1 MDFEDRDS
9 SPKSGSVRCGLVDV
23 LLRSGDATEDFGLD
37 QEACMDEEADLP
49 SDLVWLQDLSE
60 ESDSDG
66 DLARGA
72 DNSKRRSYAE
82 TARMFKL
89 RRNLDQLDT
98 FHRQKEHDV
107 QTAREKLKLCRQNI
121 KSWLE
126 QRENLEWEIEQLK
139 AKDNSSVAVFRLRAQ
154 HALLCQRLQ
163 NEEELH
169 GQIHAEVR
177 QQELELNEV
186 EVELGRVS
194 LLRQEVQEEE
204 QLFQVLKAQ
213 KAVTRLQQERKAS
226 QNQQRKMKLLRA
238 KQAAKLEEGEE
249 TECQRKTE
257 EARASQKKAAKY
269 LKQTIKRLH
278 QQAAEK
284 EQQNREFIERRMQ
297 AVESL
302 KSNIAAN
309 QESLRVRQNRA
320 KKEAQKKEQQERQ
333 LQVALEAQGINS
345 IRHMHQKKQLEETKR
360 KQQEFEES
368 QKSKRAGIVAKIL
381 QEEQLLK
388 SRKRNQSQPPKPP
401 TNDKFSSLRT
411 GRDMLLS
418 YLDPNPPSLSEE
430 TATPLVREFS
440 DISRSSSTCSDSEH
454 LEKTEETVQKCVA
467 LENFADS
474 VAEPE
479 FTGLWEQEDKKA
491 STKDMTSAKVD
502 VKKGEP
508 VKASRK
514 LNMASK
520 KILGKELKGPPFT
533 SKPEVV
539 LFKDFE
545 VGKCYKKKIVL
556 TNISYGVSQCR
567 FVRVSAQLKDFISV
581 SFEPPGSLCTGMSC
595 EVQACFQPLINEDLD
610 GEFQF
615 ATPLGPFSV
624 PIRCAT
630 KKCSPEVD
638 CQFVDFGSHVVG
650 QTISRTITLKN
661 RGALAA
667 FFSLDTS
674 THVRPESSRVQMTC
688 QASANTGPET
698 YSEKTTS
705 SDQQSSDSSD
715 SQQVQPKQA
724 NRSKELQQMEPE
736 SCAEAVSEARLSSDV
751 DAQTNQTFLD
761 SCDITLGDVREG
773 ELGPFQNIKLEILF
787 TPTIPGETR
796 RDFYIRFSDA
806 NTKPIPI
813 QVRGLAVSIPVWVVQ
828 PSVDL
833 KICMFDCLYQHSVL
847 IQSRANTALKVTF
860 EVCPEMRKHMEIL
873 PKNGFVQ
880 AQSTFNA
887 QLKFLPRQSLSKDAE
902 NFFDSDTGVLEVPM
916 TVQVA
921 GQVQPAHFTVQAIVT
936 SLDLQFDQSELDFG
950 CCSIYHVVRSRVF
963 LTNMSLLPQDFGF
976 VAVPEFIEVQPN
988 DGFGTLLP
996 QETLEIEL
1004 MFSPKKAKEYNFQL
1018 RCKSEFNRD
1027 FLLSCR
1033 GVGVRPPL
1041 VLSHSLV
1048 QFRPTA
1054 VGDASTARLYLTNQS
1069 KEPTARLTKDVTT
1082 VDGPR
1087 LFCFT
1092 LPKDSEISITPS
1104 AGRLLPG
1111 ERCLVQVTFRPGL
1124 LEHEIKEEALR
1135 QLRHGELI
1143 CRKEP
1148 ELNALAEQEMERAI
1162 PAEGNKGKRP
1172 SGNAK
1177 NSKVSED
1184 PNTDNL
1190 TKSPDPVDVMPGP
1203 ELYKKARAS
1212 LLRSFTRRYREY
1224 TVSCFVSDGD
1234 PAEGDR
1240 QVQPAWSPINTLYLK
1255 LECPAE
1261 QPPLLVTS
1269 NSDTDIL
1276 DFHQVLVG
1284 HKVIKRFTVQNI
1296 SKETLDLRSSLLD
1309 IHGPF
1314 SLLNA
1319 MRGLSPGETHTLIL
1333 AFSPTS
1339 EKKCCEILE
1348 VKTRKMVLE
1357 ITLQGEGVLPVVTSS
1372 PTGDLDF
1379 GYVLEKDSVSQ
1390 QVQLANSSV
1399 VPVVYR
1405 VLLASQSV
1413 SSPQHGDDRIALL
1426 LDGYRGSQI
1435 HPAVGTQ
1442 NHSGLSVFS
1451 VTPVEGSIAPGQTQ
1465 DISISFQPDHPS
1477 LCYSDKLTIELM
1489 NKSKVC
1495 VMNLKGAASSHNMY
1509 LCGGDPLTVPIE
1521 SLLPSLITPHPQLT
1535 EAEEKPSIPVLVT
1548 LQASCK
1554 AGVIGPAVRELQVGC
1569 IRSPHTSK
1577 KSGEFYWDNVATLQQ
1592 QGFQL
1597 EPVKGSVE
1605 AGHRRPVAITWT
1617 PQSGHKPFEVVQV
1630 CAPLTVKGDEI
1641 SIYKVTLVAFVS
1653 STAD

>member
-23 LLRSGDATEDFGLD
+23 LHRSGDATEDFGLD

-72 DNSKRRSYAE
+72 DNGKRRSYAE

-89 RRNLDQLDT
+89 RRNLDQLDA

-107 QTAREKLKLCRQNI
+107 QTAREKLKLCCQNI
-121 KSWLE
+121 ESWLE
-126 QRENLEWEIEQLK
+126 QRENLEWGIEQQK
-139 AKDNSSVAVFRLRAQ
+139 AKDNSVAVFRLRAQ
-154 HALLCQRLQ
+154 HALLCQKLQ
-163 NEEELH
+163 DEEELR
-169 GQIHAEVR
+169 GQIHAELR

-278 QQAAEK
+278 QQAAQK

-388 SRKRNQSQPPKPP
+388 SRRRNQSQPPKPP

-418 YLDPNPPSLSEE
+418 YLDPNPPSLCEE

-440 DISRSSSTCSDSEH
+440 DVSRSSSTCSDSEH
-454 LEKTEETVQKCVA
+454 PEKTEESVQKCAA
-467 LENFADS
+467 LENSADS
-474 VAEPE
+474 LAEPE

-491 STKDMTSAKVD
+491 STKDMTSAKED
-502 VKKGEP
+502 VEKGEP

-514 LNMASK
+514 LNVASK
-520 KILGKELKGPPFT
+520 KILGKELKRPPFT

-567 FVRVSAQLKDFISV
+567 FVRVSDQLMDFISV
-581 SFEPPGSLCTGMSC
+581 SFDPPGSLPTGMSC
-595 EVQACFQPLINEDLD
+595 EMQACFQPLLNEDLD

-624 PIRCAT
+624 PVRCAT

-650 QTISRTITLKN
+650 QTVSRTITLKN
-661 RGALAA
+661 KGALAG

-674 THVRPESSRVQMTC
+674 AHVRPESSRVQMTSR
-688 QASANTGPET
+688 ASANTGPET

-705 SDQQSSDSSD
+705 SDRQSSDSLD
-715 SQQVQPKQA
+715 SQEVQPKQA
-724 NRSKELQQMEPE
+724 NLSEEVQQMEPE

-751 DAQTNQTFLD
+751 DAQINQTFLD

-773 ELGPFQNIKLEILF
+773 ELGPFQCIKLEIFF

-828 PSVDL
+828 PNVDL

-873 PKNGFVQ
+873 PKNGFIQ

-921 GQVQPAHFTVQAIVT
+921 GQPKFFTRPKHSSNLIVPP
-936 SLDLQFDQSELDFG
+936 S
-950 CCSIYHVVRSRVF
+950 
-963 LTNMSLLPQDFGF
+963 P
-976 VAVPEFIEVQPN
+976 
-988 DGFGTLLP
+988 
-996 QETLEIEL
+996 
-1004 MFSPKKAKEYNFQL
+1004 MFQ
-1018 RCKSEFNRD
+1018 RC
-1027 FLLSCR
+1027 
-1033 GVGVRPPL
+1033 V
-1041 VLSHSLV
+1041 
-1048 QFRPTA
+1048 
-1054 VGDASTARLYLTNQS
+1054 
-1069 KEPTARLTKDVTT
+1069 
-1082 VDGPR
+1082 
-1087 LFCFT
+1087 
-1092 LPKDSEISITPS
+1092 
-1104 AGRLLPG
+1104 
-1111 ERCLVQVTFRPGL
+1111 VQVTFRPGL
-1124 LEHEIKEEALR
+1124 LEHEIEEEALR
-1135 QLRHGELI
+1135 QLRHTQLI
-1143 CRKEP
+1143 CRKES
-1148 ELNALAEQEMERAI
+1148 EQNALAEQEMERAI
-1162 PAEGNKGKRP
+1162 SAEGNKGKRP

-1177 NSKVSED
+1177 NSKVSEE
-1184 PNTDNL
+1184 PNTDSL
-1190 TKSPDPVDVMPGP
+1190 TKSPDPVDVIPGP
-1203 ELYKKARAS
+1203 ELYEEARAS

-1234 PAEGDR
+1234 PTETDR

-1269 NSDTDIL
+1269 NNGTDIL

-1296 SKETLDLRSSLLD
+1296 SKDTLDLRSSLLD

-1339 EKKCCEILE
+1339 EKKCCETLE
-1348 VKTRKMVLE
+1348 VQTWKMVLE
-1357 ITLQGEGVLPVVTSS
+1357 ITLRGEGVLPVVTSS
-1372 PTGDLDF
+1372 PTGDLLDF

-1405 VLLASQSV
+1405 VLLASQSL
-1413 SSPQHGDDRIALL
+1413 SSPQHGADRIALL
-1426 LDGYRGSQI
+1426 LDGYRGSQT

-1451 VTPVEGSIAPGQTQ
+1451 ATPVEGSIAPGQTQ

-1548 LQASCK
+1548 LRASCR

-1605 AGHRRPVAITWT
+1605 AGHRRPVSITWT
-1617 PQSGHKPFEVVQV
+1617 PQSGHKPFQVVQA
-1630 CAPLTVKGDEI
+1630 CAHLTVKSDEI
-1641 SIYKVTLVAFVS
+1641 SIYKVTLVGFVS
-1653 STAD
+1653 SAAE